1 MTYQRSSKLAQLAS
15 VLAPVLLIVAM
26 RVLLSPGPSQASAAS
41 SPAANHSPAPAP
53 TASQPVAAALT
64 AEQQRASDWRHSL
77 KVEAG
82 LNSPMDREMDIVLLP
97 KKEPLPPPP
106 PAPVPKMNPVE
117 GLALTGVLG
126 DQRQSIVAI
135 SGKVY
140 RVGDRVK
147 NKLTVTAVDSRR
159 LSVTLTD
166 DEGVEYVLKKDK

>member
-1 MTYQRSSKLAQLAS
+1 
-15 VLAPVLLIVAM
+15 
-26 RVLLSPGPSQASAAS
+26 
-41 SPAANHSPAPAP
+41 
-53 TASQPVAAALT
+53 
-64 AEQQRASDWRHSL
+64 
-77 KVEAG
+77 
-82 LNSPMDREMDIVLLP
+82 MDREMDIVLLP